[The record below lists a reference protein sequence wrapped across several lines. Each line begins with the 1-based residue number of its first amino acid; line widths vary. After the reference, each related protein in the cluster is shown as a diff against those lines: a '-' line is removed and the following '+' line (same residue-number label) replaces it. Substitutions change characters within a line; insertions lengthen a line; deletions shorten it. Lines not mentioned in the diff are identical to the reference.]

1 MMAKLREGEGREE
14 MNQGM
19 KEECRQGGNTWVE
32 RRKLRGIVKK
42 RKEMKW
48 ALEKPTGRGRRK
60 GERKTAACQHSLV
73 DVVNELAGPAFQIRV
88 LLEVVPPSV
97 LVSAPGAT
105 GVCKKD
111 RVPHQTRPSA
121 EEGCMRG
128 EMPPKGL
135 SWAGL

>member
-1 MMAKLREGEGREE
+1 MKL
-14 MNQGM
+14 
-19 KEECRQGGNTWVE
+19 
-32 RRKLRGIVKK
+32 
-42 RKEMKW
+42 
-48 ALEKPTGRGRRK
+48 ALEKPTGRGRRKGRRK

-88 LLEVVPPSV
+88 LLEVVPPLV

-111 RVPHQTRPSA
+111 RVPHQTPPST
-121 EEGCMRG
+121 EEGSEGCMRG
-128 EMPPKGL
+128 EMPPMGL